1 MNNGILMYAHN
12 TRAVDYALMAI
23 ISAGLAK
30 KNLNVPVSLVT
41 DKSTIDW
48 MKESNIYIKAVE
60 IFEHIIEVERPQ
72 TNNSR
77 RLNDGV
83 NNSIVPFINSNRD
96 SAWELTPYD
105 RTLLI
110 DTDFFIL
117 SNRLQEFWEVD
128 ADVLIGDSINDVF
141 SQNRLGYHDK
151 YISDTGIKM
160 YWATTV
166 MFTKNETSKFFFELV
181 NHIRDNYNHYADLF
195 RFDNRQYRND
205 ISFSIAKHILQG
217 YEEDQSTSL
226 PPVLT
231 ALDKDILYDVVDNQ
245 FKFLINY
252 NLDSNFCAANISA
265 IDIHIMNKQSII
277 RHKDKLLEII

>member
-1 MNNGILMYAHN
+1 MYAHN

-30 KNLNVPVSLVT
+30 KNLSVPVSLVT

-48 MKESNIYIKAVE
+48 MKESNIYVKAVE

-217 YEEDQSTSL
+217 YEEDQSISL

-245 FKFLINY
+245 FKFLIDY

>member
-1 MNNGILMYAHN
+1 
-12 TRAVDYALMAI
+12 MAI

-30 KNLNVPVSLVT
+30 KNLSVPVSLVT

-48 MKESNIYIKAVE
+48 MKESNIYVKAVE

-128 ADVLIGDSINDVF
+128 ADVLIGDSINDIF

-217 YEEDQSTSL
+217 YEEDQSISL

-245 FKFLINY
+245 FKFLIDY

>member
-30 KNLNVPVSLVT
+30 KNLSVPVSLVT

-48 MKESNIYIKAVE
+48 MKESNIYVKAVE

-217 YEEDQSTSL
+217 YEEDQSISL

-245 FKFLINY
+245 FKFLIDY